1 MLRRVKRQAPMV
13 ARSGIPA
20 AQSHIAV
27 RQLMQGQRQQNSR
40 RPVEHELQE
49 TPGILLL
56 LKPFKHSISH
66 RRFFGQG

>member
-20 AQSHIAV
+20 AQGHIAV

-49 TPGILLL
+49 TPGILL
-56 LKPFKHSISH
+56 KPFKHSISL